1 MKKEKTLPQSCFKH
15 LEVVLKDHQ
24 VNVFRYF
31 SFLIFGKF
39 SIDPVLVVA
48 NW

>member
-1 MKKEKTLPQSCFKH
+1 MRYFNDYYKTPSLVSAVF
-15 LEVVLKDHQ
+15 V

-31 SFLIFGKF
+31 SFVIFGKF